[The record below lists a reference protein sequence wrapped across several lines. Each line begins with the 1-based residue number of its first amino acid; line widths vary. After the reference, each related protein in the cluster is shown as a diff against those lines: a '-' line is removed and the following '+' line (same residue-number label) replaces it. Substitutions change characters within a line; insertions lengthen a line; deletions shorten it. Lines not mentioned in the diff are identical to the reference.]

1 MTQTCSIRPATADDE
16 AFLIASTRRLAD
28 FPLPAWRTADDI
40 AQADR
45 GILRAALYG
54 TLEGAVILVAELA
67 GGGERAGY
75 VFATTQHDYF
85 TREPHAHVE
94 VLVVEPAAEGRGVA
108 RALMA
113 AIEQW
118 ARDRG
123 IGVITLNVFDRNTRA
138 RDLYDRLGYARET
151 IHYRKALS

>member
-1 MTQTCSIRPATADDE
+1 
-16 AFLIASTRRLAD
+16 
-28 FPLPAWRTADDI
+28 
-40 AQADR
+40 
-45 GILRAALYG
+45 
-54 TLEGAVILVAELA
+54 
-67 GGGERAGY
+67 
-75 VFATTQHDYF
+75 
-85 TREPHAHVE
+85 
-94 VLVVEPAAEGRGVA
+94 
-108 RALMA
+108 MA